1 MYVHRERR
9 KTRQSSVPLFRKK
22 LMKTNALMRRVGK
35 ARDIVVNSPNWLKK
49 TAFIL
54 SVTAA
59 EVMTTGIGM
68 CDVDLKQVM
77 GKILG
82 VLTTVFLY
90 VGILLMAWGIGQL
103 VLAFKNEDA
112 DSKSRSIMLIVASV
126 FLIAIK
132 PFLEAVI
139 GTTGTDITI
148 DDSWGG

>member
-1 MYVHRERR
+1 MYVYRERR

-68 CDVDLKQVM
+68 CDVNLEEVM

-112 DSKSRSIMLIVASV
+112 DSKSRAIMLIVASV

-139 GTTGTDITI
+139 ASTGKDITI
-148 DDSWGG
+148 NESWGG